1 MTAGDSFRFYMQN
14 IRFLSRMVMAVV
26 LLPAVGCGHA
36 TSTTGT
42 NVAAVNNATGSNVD
56 VTAKGTRMKITIG
69 SKAFQATLYDNPAA
83 SALKAMLPLTL
94 DMEELNGNEKK
105 FDLAESLPSDASN
118 PKTINNGDLMLW
130 GENTVV
136 LFYKS
141 FPTSY
146 SYTKLGRI
154 EDPTGLEAAVGKG
167 NVTVT
172 FELDRSAK
180 E

>member
-1 MTAGDSFRFYMQN
+1 
-14 IRFLSRMVMAVV
+14 MVLAVV
-26 LLPAVGCGHA
+26 LLPAVGCGQA
-36 TSTTGT
+36 PSTSGT
-42 NVAAVNNATGSNVD
+42 NAEAVNNATGSNVGD
-56 VTAKGTRMKITIG
+56 TAEGTMMKITIG

-83 SALKAMLPLTL
+83 AEFKAMLPLTL

-105 FDLAESLPSDASN
+105 FDLAEALPSDASN
-118 PKTINNGDLMLW
+118 PKAINNGDLMLW
-130 GENTVV
+130 GKNTIV

-146 SYTKLGRI
+146 SYTKLGCI